1 MFEIK
6 IQIGGQG
13 MRIQEIWILKSLRM
27 VAREGWRGR
36 RSQGHQALRVQGGVA
51 KKLVDDS

>member
-13 MRIQEIWILKSLRM
+13 MRIQEIWMLKSLRM
-27 VAREGWRGR
+27 VVAREGWRGR
-36 RSQGHQALRVQGGVA
+36 LSQGPSSPICTRRGGQEV
-51 KKLVDDS
+51 SG